1 MSLVLSLAIFL
12 FAIIIHEISHG
23 WVAYKLGDPTA
34 KYEGRLTLNPMAH
47 IDPFGMILLPLILTM
62 MGSPVIFGW
71 AKPVPVNFWN
81 LKNPRRDMIWVGLA
95 GPLANIILAFVLSL
109 FLKININLPAL
120 IFNILIAGIYVNLVL
135 AVFNLIPIPP
145 LDGSRVVVGL
155 LPREL
160 AVRYIR
166 LERFG
171 IPLIFLLMFMGLF
184 NYLIRPI
191 VQILAN
197 LLGVPIYL

>member
-12 FAIIIHEISHG
+12 FAIIIHEIAHG

-34 KYEGRLTLNPMAH
+34 KYAGRLTLNPMAH

-95 GPLANIILAFVLSL
+95 GPLANIILAFALSL

-120 IFNILIAGIYVNLVL
+120 IFNILIVGIYVNLVL

-145 LDGSRVVVGL
+145 LDGSRVVIGL

>member
-34 KYEGRLTLNPMAH
+34 KYAGRLTLNPMAH

-95 GPLANIILAFVLSL
+95 GPLAKIILAFALSL

>member
-34 KYEGRLTLNPMAH
+34 KYAGRLTLNPMAH

-95 GPLANIILAFVLSL
+95 GPLANIILAFALSL

>member
-1 MSLVLSLAIFL
+1 MSLVLSLVIFL
-12 FAIIIHEISHG
+12 FAIIIHEIAHG

-34 KYEGRLTLNPMAH
+34 KYAGRLTLNPMAH

-95 GPLANIILAFVLSL
+95 GPLANIIFAFALSL

-120 IFNILIAGIYVNLVL
+120 IFSILIAGIYVNLVL

-145 LDGSRVVVGL
+145 LDGSRIVIGL

-160 AVRYIR
+160 AVYYIR

>member
-12 FAIIIHEISHG
+12 FAIIIHEIAHG

-34 KYEGRLTLNPMAH
+34 KYAGRLTLNPMAH

-62 MGSPVIFGW
+62 MGSPVILGW

-95 GPLANIILAFVLSL
+95 GPLANIILAFALSL

>member
-1 MSLVLSLAIFL
+1 MSLVLSLTIFL

-34 KYEGRLTLNPMAH
+34 KYAGRLTLNPMAH

-95 GPLANIILAFVLSL
+95 GPIANIILAFALSL

>member
-12 FAIIIHEISHG
+12 FAIIIHEFSHG

-34 KYEGRLTLNPMAH
+34 KYAGRLTLNPMAH

-95 GPLANIILAFVLSL
+95 GPLANIILAFALSL

>member
-1 MSLVLSLAIFL
+1 MSLVLSLSIFL
-12 FAIIIHEISHG
+12 FAIIIHEIAHG

-34 KYEGRLTLNPMAH
+34 KYAGRLTLNPMAH

-95 GPLANIILAFVLSL
+95 GPIANIILAFALSL

-145 LDGSRVVVGL
+145 LDGSRVVIGL

>member
-12 FAIIIHEISHG
+12 FAIIIHEIAHG

-34 KYEGRLTLNPMAH
+34 KYAGRLTLNPMAH

-95 GPLANIILAFVLSL
+95 GPLANIILAFALSL

-120 IFNILIAGIYVNLVL
+120 IFSILITGIYVNLVL

-145 LDGSRVVVGL
+145 LDGSRVVIGL

>member
-12 FAIIIHEISHG
+12 FAIIIHEIAHG

-34 KYEGRLTLNPMAH
+34 KYAGRLTLNPMAH

-95 GPLANIILAFVLSL
+95 GPLANIILAFALSL
-109 FLKININLPAL
+109 FLKININLPAF

-145 LDGSRVVVGL
+145 LDGSRVVIGL

>member
-12 FAIIIHEISHG
+12 FAIIIHEIAHG

-34 KYEGRLTLNPMAH
+34 KYAGRLTLNPMAH

-95 GPLANIILAFVLSL
+95 GPLANIIFAFALSL

-120 IFNILIAGIYVNLVL
+120 IFSILIAGIYVNLVL

>member
-34 KYEGRLTLNPMAH
+34 KYAGRLTLNPMAH

-95 GPLANIILAFVLSL
+95 GPIANIILAFALSL